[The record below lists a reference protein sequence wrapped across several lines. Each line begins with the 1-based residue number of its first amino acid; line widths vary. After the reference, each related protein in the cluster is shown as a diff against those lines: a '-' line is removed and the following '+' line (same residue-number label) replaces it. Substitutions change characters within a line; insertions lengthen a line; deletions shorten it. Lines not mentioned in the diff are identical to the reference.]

1 MKMRL
6 CLLSLLVTVLPLG
19 LRAQNNVGPQL
30 SDSLVPITVELS
42 QISKSVQM
50 LNDRFKT
57 FFDKLGGS
65 TVNDRQQKVI
75 TGIQSLTAAEQRVTN
90 FQNSQYDLT
99 QKLNDTRSK
108 LIQIESDLRPR
119 NIDRSV
125 AMVGTTETEELRE
138 SRRQRLQGEKLTL
151 TQLAI
156 QLQNDISENTNLL
169 REAQTLAARLRK
181 MYIPMIE
188 REMYDQ

>member
-1 MKMRL
+1 
-6 CLLSLLVTVLPLG
+6 
-19 LRAQNNVGPQL
+19 
-30 SDSLVPITVELS
+30 
-42 QISKSVQM
+42 M